1 MKQPWIHKP
10 ATDSLFLL
18 SPPFAILAVVFFC
31 QGWLHDLEERY
42 SFYTWLIFVVF
53 IDVAHVYATLFK
65 TYLVPAAFRE
75 KRRLL
80 ITLPI
85 VCFIIG
91 IVLFM
96 LGSKVFWVTLAYV
109 AVFHFIRQQYGFMRL
124 YARKEPKTRFNVLT
138 DNLAIYAATG
148 YPMVYWFMSP
158 GRKFTWFM
166 QDEFFTYQND
176 TLLAI
181 FGYIYYAILGLYV
194 LKVLYALVRTGYFN
208 IPKNAIVA
216 GTAASWYF
224 GIVYFNNDLIFTMLN
239 IVSHGIPYMGLVYL
253 REIKQGEHRGEGLLK
268 HLSSFKGIIIYVAI
282 LIALAF
288 SEEYLWEVM
297 VWNEQ
302 FSLGS
307 GAVFETWHFLLV
319 PLLVVPQ
326 FTHYVL
332 DGFIWKSNK
341 KAAPQNAAPPN
352 H

>member
-10 ATDSLFLL
+10 LTDSVFLL

-31 QGWLHDLEERY
+31 QGWLQDLEERY
-42 SFYTWLIFVVF
+42 SFYTWLFFVVF

-75 KRRLL
+75 KKKLL
-80 ITLPI
+80 IALPI
-85 VCFIIG
+85 ICFVIG
-91 IVLFM
+91 MGLFM
-96 LGSKVFWVTLAYV
+96 MGSKVFWVTLAYV

-124 YARKEPKTRFNVLT
+124 YARKEPKTRFNVIT
-138 DNLAIYAATG
+138 DNMAIYAATV

-158 GRKFTWFM
+158 PRQFTWFM
-166 QDEFFTYQND
+166 RDEFFTYRND
-176 TLLAI
+176 MLLAV
-181 FGYIYYAILGLYV
+181 FGYIYYAILGIYV
-194 LKVLYALVRTGYFN
+194 VKTAYSLLCTGYFN
-208 IPKNAIVA
+208 IPKNAIIA

-253 REIKQGEHRGEGLLK
+253 REIKQAGQPSQGVLQYVATH
-268 HLSSFKGIIIYVAI
+268 KGIFIYVGI
-282 LIALAF
+282 LLALAF
-288 SEEYLWEVM
+288 SEEYLWEIL

-302 FSLGS
+302 FTLGS
-307 GAVFETWHFLLV
+307 GTFFETWHFLLV

-341 KAAPQNAAPPN
+341 KAAPQTAAPLK
-352 H
+352 